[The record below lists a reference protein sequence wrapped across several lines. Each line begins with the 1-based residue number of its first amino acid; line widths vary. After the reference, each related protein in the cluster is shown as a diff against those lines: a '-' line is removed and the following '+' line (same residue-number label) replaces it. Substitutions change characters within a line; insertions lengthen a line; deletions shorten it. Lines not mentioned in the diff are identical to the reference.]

1 MAAMCPVSIPFWC
14 IFWTFSKF
22 VGCFERVWDFSVL
35 QIRSVIRV
43 ITLITL
49 LCCFDE
55 EGHSLYSKKD
65 ILCVRRRTLL
75 VFEEGQPLCSTNE
88 IPYVRGRTFC
98 VFEAEHSVCSKQEVP
113 CVRNRTFLVIEAGH
127 SLCSKQDI
135 PCVRSRTFF
144 VFEAGH
150 SLCSKQDIA
159 CVANKRFRVFQ
170 SPTMHMPLFGEFNQS
185 SQDLGES

>member
-1 MAAMCPVSIPFWC
+1 MSASLVGSEMCIRDSR
-14 IFWTFSKF
+14 
-22 VGCFERVWDFSVL
+22 GCRHLCKYLSTPVL

-55 EGHSLYSKKD
+55 EGYSLYSKKD
-65 ILCVRRRTLL
+65 ILCVRRRTFF

-98 VFEAEHSVCSKQEVP
+98 VFEAERSVCSKQEVP

-135 PCVRSRTFF
+135 PCVRSRTF
-144 VFEAGH
+144 
-150 SLCSKQDIA
+150 L
-159 CVANKRFRVFQ
+159 VFQ
-170 SPTMHMPLFGEFNQS
+170 AGGNVLARKIVLAPNMSILPLKIRHFS
-185 SQDLGES
+185 SSIF

>member
-1 MAAMCPVSIPFWC
+1 MYPNVSECVKTSLNKPENVEKLEGNGQKLGEAPLGIA
-14 IFWTFSKF
+14 
-22 VGCFERVWDFSVL
+22 VL

-65 ILCVRRRTLL
+65 ILSVRRRTLL
-75 VFEEGQPLCSTNE
+75 VFEEGQPLCSTSE
-88 IPYVRGRTFC
+88 ILYVRGRTFC

-127 SLCSKQDI
+127 SLCSRQDI
-135 PCVRSRTFF
+135 PCVRSRTFL
-144 VFEAGH
+144 VFQAGH
-150 SLCSKQDIA
+150 LLRSKQDIM
-159 CVANKRFRVFQ
+159 CGPSRRKCFSSKNRF
-170 SPTMHMPLFGEFNQS
+170 SSKHIDPTP
-185 SQDLGES
+185 

>member
-1 MAAMCPVSIPFWC
+1 MVRSEVLCLPLASHDYCSIRGSPVSTARW
-14 IFWTFSKF
+14 
-22 VGCFERVWDFSVL
+22 SVL

-65 ILCVRRRTLL
+65 ILSVRRRTLL

-135 PCVRSRTFF
+135 PCVRSRTFL
-144 VFEAGH
+144 VFQAGH
-150 SLCSKQDIA
+150 LLRSKQDIM
-159 CVANKRFRVFQ
+159 CGPSRRKCFSSKNRF
-170 SPTMHMPLFGEFNQS
+170 SSKHIDPTP
-185 SQDLGES
+185 